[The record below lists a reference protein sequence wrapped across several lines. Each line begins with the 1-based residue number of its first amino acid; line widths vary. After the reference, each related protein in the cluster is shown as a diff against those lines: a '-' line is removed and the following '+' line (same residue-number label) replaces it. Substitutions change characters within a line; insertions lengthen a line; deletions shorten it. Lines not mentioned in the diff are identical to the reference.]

1 MRIAICDD
9 EKAQQMLLQKYLE
22 EWAQTSG
29 TPLRSELFASAE
41 ALSFTWEEDR
51 AFDLLILDIEM
62 GPQNGMEL
70 AAHIRKED
78 EEIPILFVT
87 GYEKYMAQGY
97 EVNAL
102 HYLLKPIRK
111 EKLFSLLDRLKE
123 KSCRQE
129 QRLLFQTDEGPLSL
143 PPSRI
148 WYLEAQAH
156 WCVLYTANR
165 EYTLHSSI
173 GELERFLSNQ
183 PEFLRCH
190 RSYLVNAGHICAI
203 LKTELVLDDNRRLPL
218 SRSAQKKVN
227 QSFIALHEDS
237 VFRHA
242 AR

>member
-9 EKAQQMLLQKYLE
+9 EKAQQQLLQKYLA
-22 EWAQTSG
+22 EWARISG
-29 TPLRSELFASAE
+29 TSLKTELFASAE
-41 ALSFTWEEDR
+41 AFSFAWEEDR

-62 GPQNGMEL
+62 GQQNGMEL

-97 EVNAL
+97 EVAAL

-111 EKLFSLLDRLKE
+111 EKLFSLLDRLRE
-123 KSCRQE
+123 KSRRQE
-129 QRLLFQTDEGPLSL
+129 QRLLFQTEDGPLSL

-156 WCVLYTANR
+156 WCILYTADH

-173 GELERFLSNQ
+173 GELERFLSGQ

-237 VFRHA
+237 VFRRA

>member
-9 EKAQQMLLQKYLE
+9 EKAQQQLLQKYLA
-22 EWAQTSG
+22 EWARISG
-29 TPLRSELFASAE
+29 TPLKTELFASAE
-41 ALSFTWEEDR
+41 AFSFACEEDR

-62 GPQNGMEL
+62 GQQNGMEL

-97 EVNAL
+97 EVAAL

-111 EKLFSLLDRLKE
+111 EKLFSLLDRLRE
-123 KSCRQE
+123 KSRRQE
-129 QRLLFQTDEGPLSL
+129 QRLLFQTEDGPLSL

-156 WCVLYTANR
+156 WCILYTAGH

-173 GELERFLSNQ
+173 GELERFLSGQ

-237 VFRHA
+237 VFRRA